1 MITIKKISI
10 YTLILIIFSLFAFIL
25 FYGIKLG
32 SFSSAVKKLIPEKV
46 STLLK
51 SPRKIK
57 DQEQRLR
64 KLNADLV
71 LLNSKFE
78 YLNGTKVEK
87 KITSKLGINYELI
100 VQPIPFPGYNAFEGK
115 PVGYIDVFNE
125 DLLLASG
132 TGEFYYSKISDL
144 NSKLIVNKIETNL
157 KKVIRDPQFF
167 HYGKP
172 SVRDIF
178 IDDENL
184 YVGHIKTIYKKGE
197 ACYNT
202 AILEA
207 KINFSYLEFKEFFS
221 FDECGN
227 LASNNE
233 IYKQQFRLDLVGGR
247 VTKLDNDHLLLTTGP
262 MGDRPKA
269 QNKDSLFGK
278 ILSINMNTKEYRIV
292 SMGHR
297 NPQGL
302 YYDKEKKILFSTE
315 HGPKGGD
322 EVNLN
327 IDPFKDPVENFGWPI
342 SSYGVHYNGKFYE
355 EAPLNKSHSNF
366 GFVEPIK
373 YFTPSVGISQIFK
386 VHSSF
391 DSSVS
396 NAYFVAALGYPDQ
409 LDEGDRHLH
418 KFKWSDDFKE
428 IIEHD
433 QILINERIRDLIYIP
448 SLNVYAMILDKPAL
462 ALLSKN

>member
-1 MITIKKISI
+1 MIPVKKISI
-10 YTLILIIFSLFAFIL
+10 LSFIFIAISLFAFIL
-25 FYGIKLG
+25 FNGIKLG
-32 SFSSAVKKLIPEKV
+32 SFSSAIKKLIPKEV
-46 STLLK
+46 STFLK

-57 DQEQRLR
+57 DHEQKLR
-64 KLNADLV
+64 TLNADLV

-78 YLNGTKVEK
+78 YLNATKIEK
-87 KITSKLGINYELI
+87 KITSKLGANYELI

-115 PVGYIDVFNE
+115 PVGYIDIFKE
-125 DLLLASG
+125 DLILASG

-157 KKVIRDPQFF
+157 KKVIIDPQFF

-178 IDDENL
+178 VDDGNL
-184 YVGHIKTIYKKGE
+184 YVGHIKTIYKKNE

-202 AILEA
+202 AILKA
-207 KINFSYLEFKEFFS
+207 KIDFSYLEFNEFFT
-221 FDECGN
+221 FEECGN
-227 LASNNE
+227 LTTNNK
-233 IYKQQFRLDLVGGR
+233 IYKQRFRLDIVGGR
-247 VTKLDNDHLLLTTGP
+247 VTQLDDNHLLLTTGA

-269 QNKDSLFGK
+269 QDKDSLFGK
-278 ILSINMNTKEYRIV
+278 ILSINKKTKDFRIV

-297 NPQGL
+297 NAQGL
-302 YYDKEKKILFSTE
+302 YFDNEKKILFSTE

-327 IDPFKDPVENFGWPI
+327 LNPFEDPIENYGWPL
-342 SSYGVHYNGKFYE
+342 SSYGDHYDGRVRE

-373 YFTPSVGISQIFK
+373 HFTPSVGISQIFK
-386 VHSSF
+386 VNSSF
-391 DSSVS
+391 DSSAS
-396 NAYFVAALGYPDQ
+396 NSYFVAALGYPDQ

-428 IIEHD
+428 IIDHD

-448 SLNVYAMILDKPAL
+448 SLNVYAMIQIGRAHV
-462 ALLSKN
+462 